1 VVVTVRWRGLKILA
15 AKVLDAGI
23 EFS

>member
-1 VVVTVRWRGLKILA
+1 MVTVRWRGLKILA
-15 AKVLDAGI
+15 AKVLDAGM